1 MTFINF
7 KILIYIFILL
17 SSCSSHISNE
27 FSDNSTSTQIK
38 SNEFQL
44 NKNKI
49 KKKKL
54 ENLYVVSNPGESVVF
69 EFRKERYLE
78 GIQNKEVEN
87 KIDYAQKALQ
97 ATFKMLSKAPTTG
110 MEHLKIKNTS
120 HEINYN
126 FENFYN
132 STSVSDKINEEQSIE
147 RNFLNFFSSTL
158 SLLRN
163 KCLNKY
169 LKKSK

>member
-27 FSDNSTSTQIK
+27 FSDNTTSTQIK
-38 SNEFQL
+38 SNEL
-44 NKNKI
+44 KSNKNKI
-49 KKKKL
+49 DKKKL
-54 ENLYVVSNPGESVVF
+54 ENLYVTNNSSEGVVF

-78 GIQNKEVEN
+78 GIQSKEVEN

-110 MEHLKIKNTS
+110 MEHLK
-120 HEINYN
+120 
-126 FENFYN
+126 
-132 STSVSDKINEEQSIE
+132 
-147 RNFLNFFSSTL
+147 L
-158 SLLRN
+158 SLIHI
-163 KCLNKY
+163 
-169 LKKSK
+169 